1 MSNDPNDFVAAYFDK
16 YGSDEPVGAA
26 SKEPPSSWRWQRRF
40 FILSDSQKM
49 LYYFKSPEDV
59 PKPNGLRGQISLADC
74 IVEDVDEKGVPKG
87 PSGAASTS
95 TSDRSQW
102 MMRIRHKDPRQSAL
116 KEHVTLLLKAE
127 SLQSKLDWLARIKKA
142 TGEGRAAP
150 KPAAPKP
157 QESGGDG
164 DPSAAGEGSQGGEG
178 GFSDFGG
185 QGQGQG
191 QGESPN
197 DLSWAKDIEPVQ
209 DTHLGEGSR
218 AFRAEG
224 FRDNEGRLLPAPTII
239 LNPLRMMDKAK
250 RPNASEFEIQYDG
263 MLEQFGADMSIYTRM
278 VCDTICTTVPKA
290 IVHCMVSIPSPS
302 KYRLHLS
309 NPEVFFRF
317 LFRSARARRTCSRS
331 SSLLSTT

>member
-16 YGSDEPVGAA
+16 YGSDEPVGATNR
-26 SKEPPSSWRWQRRF
+26 EPPSSWRWQRRF

-59 PKPNGLRGQISLADC
+59 PKPNGLRGQINLADC
-74 IVEDVDEKGVPKG
+74 IVEDVDEKGIPKG
-87 PSGAASTS
+87 PSGPPSSSTN
-95 TSDRSQW
+95 DRSQW

-142 TGEGRAAP
+142 TGEGRPPP

-157 QESGGDG
+157 QQDPSQGAEG
-164 DPSAAGEGSQGGEG
+164 DPNATGEASQGGGGEG
-178 GFSDFGG
+178 EHGPGD
-185 QGQGQG
+185 
-191 QGESPN
+191 SPN
-197 DLSWAKDIEPVQ
+197 DLSWAKDMEPVQ

-218 AFRAEG
+218 AFRAEQ

-239 LNPLRMMDKAK
+239 LNPMRMMDKS
-250 RPNASEFEIQYDG
+250 RRSGASEFEIQYDG
-263 MLEQFGADMSIYTRM
+263 MLEQFGADMCIYTRM

-290 IVHCMVSIPSPS
+290 IVHCMVSAAA
-302 KYRLHLS
+302 LS
-309 NPEVFFRF
+309 
-317 LFRSARARRTCSRS
+317 L
-331 SSLLSTT
+331 